1 MTSMIPKSVRNRMLL
16 RSFAIQGS
24 WNYETLIGSGF
35 AFTVLPALRCL
46 YGRGADAD
54 AALKRHLELFN
65 SHPYIATVAV
75 GAVTRIEEDKVD
87 PATISRFKVALRGSL
102 GSIGDRLVWSTWRPM
117 SALLGL
123 ALLMAG
129 AAWWVAVSLFLV
141 VYNVMHL
148 MVRAVGLKVGLESGL
163 EVGKRLKS
171 LPLQPIID
179 RTSQVACALV
189 GMNVVLVAA
198 PAVAD
203 PRGLVAVVAAVLS
216 GLFLGFR
223 ARGAMT
229 ALIVTVVAI
238 ALILGMVGYGA

>member
-1 MTSMIPKSVRNRMLL
+1 MKSLIPRSVRNRMLL

-35 AFTVLPALRCL
+35 AFTMLPALRYL
-46 YGRGADAD
+46 YDRGGELDG
-54 AALKRHLELFN
+54 ALRRHLELFN

-75 GAVTRIEEDKVD
+75 GAVSRLEEERVD

-123 ALLMAG
+123 ALLLAG
-129 AAWWVAVSLFLV
+129 VAWWLALSIFLV

-148 MVRAVGLKVGLESGL
+148 TVRTLGLKVGIEAGL
-163 EVGKRLKS
+163 DVGKRLKS
-171 LPLQPIID
+171 FPLQSIID
-179 RTSQVACALV
+179 RASQLACALV
-189 GMNVVLVAA
+189 GLIVVLSAA
-198 PAVAD
+198 PAARDAVEV
-203 PRGLVAVVAAVLS
+203 GTVAVAVLS